1 GEEARAFLDRLEEG
15 YTLRFSRS
23 GLVFDFDKPG
33 TDPAEHEVGIEFH
46 RVGSD
51 LIRSL
56 VQRATRTKEQ
66 PSTTEDGDIGVDGS
80 EGQERVFEE
89 VAPPS
94 RIPRLGR
101 AAFLVDDRDRSTT
114 DLSTRSGVPS
124 GTKAPEPGNVPPASG
139 PTAVPSVDDSTT
151 SELEEPTSS
160 GDSSTATDEIQEA
173 VGQAGG
179 REDGGASASS
189 AVKESVGATPPA
201 RSDPTEGDSVPEY
214 DSILGVTDASPQFG
228 LLGEISGRK
237 VALDLNQTHT
247 ISLFGVQGGGKSY
260 TLGSVVEMA
269 CMPIPGINALP
280 YPLAGVIFH
289 YSSTL
294 DYQPEF
300 TSMALPNA
308 GDAELEELRTR
319 YGAAP
324 RALGDVVILTP
335 TAKVEERRAEYPG
348 IEVMPIAFAATELNA
363 SHWKFLM
370 GAVGSQSMYIRQLT
384 LIMKKLRGDLTLK
397 ALRRAVQESSLTD
410 SLKELAG
417 LRLEFAEEY
426 IDDAFRLTEIL
437 RPGRLVIV
445 DLRDEFIDKDEALG
459 LFVVLLQMFADT
471 TYQGRRF
478 NKLVVFDEAHKYIGS
493 PDLVAG
499 LIEVV
504 REMRHKGTSIMVAS
518 QDPPSVPT
526 SLIELSTQIILHKFN
541 SPAWLKHIQKAN
553 AALESLTPRRLA
565 SLGPG
570 DAYVW
575 SSKATDDAVTRGA
588 VRVRFRPRVT
598 LHGGG
603 TKTAVR
609 GTMING

>member
-1 GEEARAFLDRLEEG
+1 MEPAAGEEARAFLDRLEEG

-33 TDPAEHEVGIEFH
+33 TEPAEHEVRIEFH

-56 VQRATRTKEQ
+56 VHQATEMKGQ
-66 PSTTEDGDIGVDGS
+66 PSTTDAGDAGMDVS
-80 EGQERVFEE
+80 EGQERVLEE
-89 VAPPS
+89 AVPPLG
-94 RIPRLGR
+94 IPLLDR
-101 AAFLVDDRDRSTT
+101 AAFLAADRDRSTT
-114 DLSTRSGVPS
+114 DLGAESRVPADAEIRQSGNVPAGTAPAAVPS
-124 GTKAPEPGNVPPASG
+124 GGPA
-139 PTAVPSVDDSTT
+139 T
-151 SELEEPTSS
+151 SPKVEEPLPS
-160 GDSSTATDEIQEA
+160 GDSATTMAEPKAPLDHP
-173 VGQAGG
+173 GG
-179 REDGGASASS
+179 EDGGPSVSLAVAEPAAATSA
-189 AVKESVGATPPA
+189 A
-201 RSDPTEGDSVPEY
+201 RSDPVEGDRVPEY
-214 DSILGVTDASPQFG
+214 DSILGVTSPSPQFG
-228 LLGEISGRK
+228 LIGETSGRK

-260 TLGSVVEMA
+260 TLGSVIEMA

-308 GDAELEELRTR
+308 GEAEVDELRTR

-324 RALGDVVILTP
+324 RAVDDVVILTP
-335 TAKVEERRAEYPG
+335 AAKVEERRAEYPG
-348 IEVMPIAFAATELNA
+348 IEVMPIAFAAAELNA

-370 GAVGSQSMYIRQLT
+370 GAVGSQSMYIRQLA
-384 LIMKKLRGDLTLK
+384 LIMKRLRSDLTLE
-397 ALRRAVQESSLTD
+397 ALRRAVQESGLTD
-410 SLKELAG
+410 SLKDLAG
-417 LRLEFAEEY
+417 LRLDFAEEY

-518 QDPPSVPT
+518 QDPPSVPV

-553 AALESLTPRRLA
+553 AALDALTPAKLA
-565 SLGPG
+565 SIVPG
-570 DAYVW
+570 EAYIW
-575 SSKATDDAVTRGA
+575 SSKATDSLLTRSA
-588 VRVRFRPRVT
+588 AKIRCRPRVT
-598 LHGGG
+598 QHGGI
-603 TKTAVR
+603 TKTAAH
-609 GTMING
+609 